1 MSCVSETPNMRKRK
15 REVSDSNPPKKRK
28 VYVVSEEEDV
38 RNQLQI
44 AAWHGRTEIVQD
56 LIDNRNA
63 NPDDGFASAAVR
75 DHTDVIALLIE
86 KGADVNKVTVT
97 GSYAI
102 ENAAMFGHHDVVEL
116 LVRKGSNF
124 YDALYHASKNY
135 DEKRKKRSLDTIH
148 FLLQKG
154 VDVNATVG
162 RRSALHEAVMNGFV
176 DAVNV
181 LIQYVVFVRDVRARS
196 ARILSISLVTL
207 RTVK

>member
-1 MSCVSETPNMRKRK
+1 MRKRK
-15 REVSDSNPPKKRK
+15 REVPDSNPPKKRNI
-28 VYVVSEEEDV
+28 YVESEEENV
-38 RNQLQI
+38 RYRLEVAVWNG
-44 AAWHGRTEIVQD
+44 HTEIVRD
-56 LIDNRNA
+56 LIDNRNG
-63 NPDDGFASAAVR
+63 NPDDSFLFAAAQGHLEIVS
-75 DHTDVIALLIE
+75 LLIE
-86 KGADVNKVTVT
+86 KGADINKTLLDRYV
-97 GSYAI
+97 I
-102 ENAAMFGHHDVVEL
+102 ENAAMYGHHDVVEL

-181 LIQYVVFVRDVRARS
+181 LIQYVVFERGVRARS